1 MASFKLNF
9 AMIEN
14 CPEPREIASAM
25 EEFGLPDTEE
35 FGVLNCMA
43 SDAALYATLV
53 RKTNQAIKKLDPET
67 QDVATTAVERVNVL
81 PIGIFPQRQTL
92 EIYEGSATSIE
103 QVTAFLTSCLALPV
117 VVNPI
122 EKELLTCVEKLRD
135 LPRFQLKSI
144 RISEH
149 AHNSYM
155 LGPYTP
161 KFLDTE
167 NGLEF
172 LEQNADFATS
182 ASVKFQGQAG
192 RVTVN
197 IKPKMC
203 FTYSI
208 SNEDDKPFVQNLL
221 RKLL

>member
-1 MASFKLNF
+1 
-9 AMIEN
+9 MIEN
-14 CPEPREIASAM
+14 CPAPREIAEM
-25 EEFGLPDTEE
+25 MDEFGLPDTEE
-35 FGVLNCMA
+35 FGVLNSSA
-43 SDAALYATLV
+43 SDAAVYATLI
-53 RKTNQAIKKLDPET
+53 RKTNQAIKKLDKEN
-67 QDVATTAVERVNVL
+67 QDLATTAVERVSVL
-81 PIGIFPQRQTL
+81 PIGIFPQRNTL
-92 EIYEGSATSIE
+92 EIYEGSAASID

-117 VVNPI
+117 VINPI
-122 EKELLTCVEKLRD
+122 DKDLITCVEKLRD

-155 LGPYTP
+155 IGPYTP

-167 NGLEF
+167 SGLEF
-172 LEQNADFATS
+172 LEQNAEFATT
-182 ASVKFQGQAG
+182 ASVKFQAQAG
-192 RVTVN
+192 RATIN

-208 SNEDDKPFVQNLL
+208 SNEDDKPFIQNIL